1 MPTLFNVRLFLILFL
16 QHTKVDQSKPVSSK
30 LEAKTVKNTSVKK
43 DISSSKK
50 PAAINPILITPV
62 KINPEN
68 SSPKSN
74 LAVENANLMKP
85 LILKHDDGK
94 TKNDNAREV
103 LGPEQNYVHVTVE
116 KDLKENDVGGLLKAM
131 LPKPRVAP
139 GQAENH
145 AGEVQVDA
153 PPGDDHNKIN
163 HGNHQLAADDND
175 LDFIDNKQAGNDDFD
190 IVDKRIH
197 EENKN
202 DEQKIK
208 TLQTLDDD
216 EKSNH

>member
-1 MPTLFNVRLFLILFL
+1 MRVITTLPTLFNVRLFLILFL

-30 LEAKTVKNTSVKK
+30 LEAKTVKTTSVKK

-94 TKNDNAREV
+94 TKNDNAGEV
-103 LGPEQNYVHVTVE
+103 LGP
-116 KDLKENDVGGLLKAM
+116 
-131 LPKPRVAP
+131 
-139 GQAENH
+139 
-145 AGEVQVDA
+145 
-153 PPGDDHNKIN
+153 
-163 HGNHQLAADDND
+163 
-175 LDFIDNKQAGNDDFD
+175 
-190 IVDKRIH
+190 
-197 EENKN
+197 
-202 DEQKIK
+202 
-208 TLQTLDDD
+208 
-216 EKSNH
+216 